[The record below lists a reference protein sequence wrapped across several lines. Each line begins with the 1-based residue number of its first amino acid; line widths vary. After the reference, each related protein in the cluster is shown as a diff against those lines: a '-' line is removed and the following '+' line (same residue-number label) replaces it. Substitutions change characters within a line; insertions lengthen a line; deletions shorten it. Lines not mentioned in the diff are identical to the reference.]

1 MLGLLFIFL
10 VFLQLLKQ
18 RIENVEQYL
27 NGDLKEELLNMLE
40 LLRSAGM
47 NYDITDSESSD
58 RTLQSCV
65 HWWLSPD
72 VISILEELD
81 TLGK

>member
-10 VFLQLLKQ
+10 RFLQLLKQ
-18 RIENVEQYL
+18 RIANVEKYL

-47 NYDITDSESSD
+47 NYDITDSES
-58 RTLQSCV
+58 
-65 HWWLSPD
+65 PD
-72 VISILEELD
+72 
-81 TLGK
+81 